1 MKADVHRG
9 RWILAAPAALVLAVA
24 AGASAAD
31 WQTYGGDRGRS
42 GNEPVGDGGAPVRAL
57 YSKAD
62 QGDKPVVSSIVA
74 TTGAVGTQRFAY
86 ATANGRVHLRILESG
101 ADLRERT
108 LGIRNNR

>member
-1 MKADVHRG
+1 
-9 RWILAAPAALVLAVA
+9 
-24 AGASAAD
+24 
-31 WQTYGGDRGRS
+31 
-42 GNEPVGDGGAPVRAL
+42 VGDGGAPVRAL